1 MHRVPNILSG
11 ARLLLSPVFLILFFQ
26 DEFLMKAIGLGV
38 FIIAAITDYF
48 DGYYAR
54 KYKLESD
61 FGAFLDPLAD
71 KFLTFSGFVVL
82 PFIDPGQ
89 FPWWCI
95 ILIILRDTVITILRV
110 YFKRRRISMVTRF
123 TAKIKTTI
131 QMIFLY
137 LGLAIGLFQ
146 GTGFI
151 FGMWVEWLL
160 ETNIMLILMVFVT
173 TVTLYSG
180 IEYLFVNRA
189 RMNTSKA

>member
-1 MHRVPNILSG
+1 
-11 ARLLLSPVFLILFFQ
+11 
-26 DEFLMKAIGLGV
+26 
-38 FIIAAITDYF
+38 
-48 DGYYAR
+48 
-54 KYKLESD
+54 
-61 FGAFLDPLAD
+61 
-71 KFLTFSGFVVL
+71 
-82 PFIDPGQ
+82 
-89 FPWWCI
+89 
-95 ILIILRDTVITILRV
+95 
-110 YFKRRRISMVTRF
+110 MVTRF

-173 TVTLYSG
+173 TVTVYSG